1 MLSKHVLFL
10 CRAACVAALFF
21 LIGCG
26 SGDDDGRRLG
36 ELIVGTW
43 LRGWGEG
50 DVIIDG
56 ETDLEP
62 ENFTYDR
69 FVFHDDGTYN
79 GMVRKGTFLS
89 TDKDGDIILEGNYQ
103 CDNYNLRLDFS
114 SEDGGK
120 HKILA
125 QVLSFT
131 DDTVVIQY
139 VSDDYGVTVTITIR
153 KLATS

>member
-1 MLSKHVLFL
+1 MRIESMALHYVGNQANEEPFVCSKKLFTLSEDMNTLLTEYFV
-10 CRAACVAALFF
+10 
-21 LIGCG
+21 G
-26 SGDDDGRRLG
+26 SFKS
-36 ELIVGTW
+36 E
-43 LRGWGEG
+43 E
-50 DVIIDG
+50 
-56 ETDLEP
+56 
-62 ENFTYDR
+62 R

-139 VSDDYGVTVTITIR
+139 LSLFLLLYIVCVEYAVVGNLTVG
-153 KLATS
+153 